1 MKANRIIGH
10 HETIVFHLT
19 IVTNTQKAN
28 IESCK
33 KKKKL
38 VLLIAKSEVCFVFS
52 NQNPD

>member
-33 KKKKL
+33 KKKVSSFNSK
-38 VLLIAKSEVCFVFS
+38 E
-52 NQNPD
+52 